1 MPPHSKAK
9 APAVDAS
16 FVVCFNF
23 RMTWHESVSQ
33 AIQRL
38 TSRTGQRVFSRQELI
53 ESELAQIIAE
63 TEPRP
68 GTPEQTLN
76 RVLQELRTKGMLDV
90 EAPDIYRVI
99 T

>member
-1 MPPHSKAK
+1 
-9 APAVDAS
+9 
-16 FVVCFNF
+16 
-23 RMTWHESVSQ
+23 MTWHESVSG

-38 TSRTGQRVFSRQELI
+38 TSRTGQRIFSRQDLI
-53 ESELAQIIAE
+53 DSELSRIVKE

-90 EAPDIYRVI
+90 EAPDIYRLLH
-99 T
+99 